1 MRGVTARTRLRL
13 ARHLIHQ
20 VKVEKYAGR
29 SATKPGAPEWT
40 DLGLYN
46 GRLIERSGISYQTDG
61 VAQNYDATVLIQAQ
75 QVFADRN
82 ARYRVTVTELYAERE
97 AEVLGYTDPTV
108 KRTRVLETTSI
119 TSHYDE
125 AGNDLLLTLRCVN
138 GRA

>member
-1 MRGVTARTRLRL
+1 MRL
-13 ARHLIHQ
+13 ARHLIHA

-40 DLGLYN
+40 DLGSYN
-46 GRLIERSGISYQTDG
+46 CRLIERSGVNYQADG
-61 VAQNYDATVLIQAQ
+61 VSQNYDATVIIQAQ

-82 ARYRVTVTELYAERE
+82 ARYRLTVTELYAERE
-97 AEVLGYTDPTV
+97 AEVLGYTTPTV

-119 TSHYDE
+119 AVHEDE